1 MTEADIKRK
10 FNEALKL
17 EKEGKISQA
26 AKVYSEILGMNPKF
40 QKAYLNLG
48 ALYSRT
54 GDSEKAIKTYQKALE
69 LGKTTELYYN
79 LGVELYRLGSLDA
92 AVKAL
97 KSSLELN
104 KKYLNSHLLLAYC
117 YKQLDR
123 PDKSELY
130 LKNAIKLDPK
140 NKTAYAALATIYF
153 DTEKW
158 EQALAA
164 ANVAIQIN
172 PNDPRMEILMTEIH
186 VKLGNYK
193 QSFETL
199 KKVTTT
205 AQGFVQFN
213 DSIKAAKQKPKPE
226 EKVFFDNLE
235 VLTRKKLDEFKDK
248 LTLSKENPQ
257 DFEAPEAQDALDLS
271 LMYLFHGDTERAL
284 KYLLYAQKN
293 LQENPASE
301 TG

>member
-1 MTEADIKRK
+1 MAEADIKRK
-10 FNEALKL
+10 FNEALKF

-26 AKVYSEILGMNPKF
+26 AKIYSEILGMNPKF

-48 ALYSRT
+48 ALYSRS
-54 GDSEKAIKTYQKALE
+54 GDSEKAIKTYQKALD
-69 LGKTTELYYN
+69 LGKTPELYYN

-104 KKYLNSHLLLAYC
+104 KRYLNSHLLLAYC
-117 YKQLDR
+117 YKQLER
-123 PDKSELY
+123 PEKSELY
-130 LKNAIKLDPK
+130 LKNAIKIDPK
-140 NKTAYAALATIYF
+140 NKTAFAALATIYF

-158 EQALAA
+158 QEALEA
-164 ANVAIQIN
+164 ANTALQIN
-172 PNDPRMEILMTEIH
+172 PSDARMEILLTDIH

-199 KKVTTT
+199 KKVTTS
-205 AQGFVQFN
+205 APGFVQFS
-213 DSIKAAKQKPKPE
+213 DSIKAAKQNPKKE
-226 EKVFFDNLE
+226 DKLFFDNLE

-248 LTLSKENPQ
+248 LTMSKESPE
-257 DFEAPEAQDALDLS
+257 DFEAPQAQDALDLS

-301 TG
+301 AS

>member
-1 MTEADIKRK
+1 MAEADIKRK
-10 FNEALKL
+10 FNEALKF

-26 AKVYSEILGMNPKF
+26 AKVYIEILGMNPKF

-54 GDSEKAIKTYQKALE
+54 GDSEKAIKTYQKALD
-69 LGKTTELYYN
+69 LGKTPELYYN

-104 KKYLNSHLLLAYC
+104 KRYLNSHLLLAYC
-117 YKQLDR
+117 YKQLER
-123 PDKSELY
+123 PEKSELY
-130 LKNAIKLDPK
+130 LKNAIKIDPK
-140 NKTAYAALATIYF
+140 NKTAHAALATIYF

-158 EQALAA
+158 EQALEA
-164 ANVAIQIN
+164 ANLALQIN
-172 PNDPRMEILMTEIH
+172 PNDARMEILLTDLH

-193 QSFETL
+193 QSFEAL
-199 KKVTTT
+199 KKVTTS
-205 AQGFVQFN
+205 APGFVQFT
-213 DSIKAAKQKPKPE
+213 DSIKTAKQNPKKE
-226 EKVFFDNLE
+226 DKLFFDNLE
-235 VLTRKKLDEFKDK
+235 VLTRKKLNEFKDK
-248 LTLSKENPQ
+248 LTMSKESPE
-257 DFEAPEAQDALDLS
+257 DFEAPQAQDALDLS

-301 TG
+301 AS